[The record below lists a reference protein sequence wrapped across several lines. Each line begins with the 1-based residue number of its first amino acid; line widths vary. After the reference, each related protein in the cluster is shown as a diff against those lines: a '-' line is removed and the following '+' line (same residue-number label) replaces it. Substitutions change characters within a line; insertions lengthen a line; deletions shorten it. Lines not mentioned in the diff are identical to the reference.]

1 MLADWLRDTSGMF
14 DGHVWSVQSQASN
27 GTATITVRR
36 GEQEV
41 GKWTCEVTDYG
52 QWPEEIARI
61 WAASQ
66 KQMAGA
72 VEK

>member
-1 MLADWLRDTSGMF
+1 MF